1 MNKNNG
7 EESDN
12 KTWFQQKYEPALE
25 KLKQNIRIEGENIVE
40 NIRTNI
46 EELIDSRVPFVTANI
61 REELEKLID
70 HKIESLKA
78 PLNKIAIII
87 FVCTLPLTLGIWFLA
102 FVLFTK

>member
-1 MNKNNG
+1 M
-7 EESDN
+7 
-12 KTWFQQKYEPALE
+12 FQQKYEPALE

>member
-1 MNKNNG
+1 MLKI
-7 EESDN
+7 S
-12 KTWFQQKYEPALE
+12 EP
-25 KLKQNIRIEGENIVE
+25 
-40 NIRTNI
+40 
-46 EELIDSRVPFVTANI
+46 RVPFVTANI